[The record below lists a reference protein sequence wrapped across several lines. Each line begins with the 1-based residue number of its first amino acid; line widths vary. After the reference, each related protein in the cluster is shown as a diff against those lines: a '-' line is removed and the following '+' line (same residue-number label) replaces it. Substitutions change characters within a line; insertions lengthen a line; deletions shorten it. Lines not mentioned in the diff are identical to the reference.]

1 MSHKELSINTK
12 ISPFSAMERSKR
24 DSPTATMFA
33 RLPKNLHYR
42 EHRKEVAEL
51 EQAKINLVKERN
63 QRLAEEKQMREAE
76 LDTNTENTSWKTVEA
91 NTSWKNVSDM
101 KDIEDINDIE
111 DVTDNSML
119 YNPRASGL
127 RRTTSGLLTNST
139 FNDKEMKLQR
149 PTPVRPKPSGSLG
162 GRKRKSLKNSKKS
175 GGRKTRKSKRGGGM
189 FDILLGAE
197 RIRGQKYDKWLEQRL
212 VSQYNDTEFVN
223 EIRRKFG
230 FDKTNIRGR
239 GQLTKQMVDGELC
252 ARSEEDRK
260 LISPNL
266 NCSQSGGRKTRKGGK
281 RSKKS
286 SIRKTHK
293 K

>member
-42 EHRKEVAEL
+42 EYRKEIAEL
-51 EQAKINLVKERN
+51 EQARINLVKERN

-101 KDIEDINDIE
+101 KDIDDINDIE
-111 DVTDNSML
+111 DVTDYSML

-139 FNDKEMKLQR
+139 FNDKEMKLQK
-149 PTPVRPKPSGSLG
+149 PTAVRPKPSGSLG
-162 GRKRKSLKNSKKS
+162 GRKRKSLKNSKKN

-189 FDILLGAE
+189 FNLLMGVQ
-197 RIRGQKYDKWLEQRL
+197 RIRGQKYEKWLEQRL

-252 ARSEEDRK
+252 DRSEEDRK

-281 RSKKS
+281 KS
-286 SIRKTHK
+286 SMRKTHK

>member
-1 MSHKELSINTK
+1 MSHKEISINTK

-24 DSPTATMFA
+24 HSPTATMFA

-76 LDTNTENTSWKTVEA
+76 FDTNTENTSWKTVEA
-91 NTSWKNVSDM
+91 NASWKTVPDISD
-101 KDIEDINDIE
+101 KEDEVQNA
-111 DVTDNSML
+111 VL
-119 YNPRASGL
+119 FNPRTSGL
-127 RRTTSGLLTNST
+127 RRNTSGLLINST
-139 FNDKEMKLQR
+139 FDDEKIHK

-162 GRKRKSLKNSKKS
+162 GRKRKSLKSKKKK
-175 GGRKTRKSKRGGGM
+175 GRKTRKSKRGGGM

-239 GQLTKQMVDGELC
+239 GQLTKQMVDDELC

-266 NCSQSGGRKTRKGGK
+266 TCSKSGGRKTRKGGK
-281 RSKKS
+281 KS
-286 SIRKTHK
+286 SMRKTHK